1 MTAQQTLFSLSR
13 WVLAD
18 HGAIIGDA
26 VSQEQGIG
34 KPVHFCKVV
43 IPRQSKLQ
51 FLRRLHQM
59 NITGSS
65 LFPGID
71 GLGRSLSELTKI
83 AASDASRGGAIDA
96 TAPEPRP
103 SPPEHQPD
111 VVEVEVL
118 ELLRIC
124 DRSRPLH
131 GLVDQLR
138 AHVFVPVD
146 HLGLGTRMFSSL
158 ISAPVPA

>member
-96 TAPEPRP
+96 TAPEP
-103 SPPEHQPD
+103 
-111 VVEVEVL
+111 
-118 ELLRIC
+118 
-124 DRSRPLH
+124 
-131 GLVDQLR
+131 
-138 AHVFVPVD
+138 
-146 HLGLGTRMFSSL
+146 
-158 ISAPVPA
+158 